1 MRIDKSLH
9 HNRQSVATHQR
20 NYVPTGMESV
30 FNTIPKEETHD
41 IYSVDG
47 RLIRRNA
54 TISEAL
60 NSLPKGIYIIN
71 GCKVVKE

>member
-1 MRIDKSLH
+1 
-9 HNRQSVATHQR
+9 
-20 NYVPTGMESV
+20 MESV

-54 TISEAL
+54 TISEVL